1 MPAGQHEPAPDSRS
15 RDAVPDARRA
25 VRLHFVLAGARD
37 LAPGRGCLR
46 VRACGRGQGAAGR
59 VAADRRMSTHF
70 QPPVQ
75 GSTMKNFSTN
85 IPTRILQ
92 VLLVACFVLPLAA
105 CNKEEA
111 PKADEKAPVPAPPT
125 DDIVEGRGYGSA
137 VVRRNMGR
145 SEEHTSE
152 LPAPMRISY
161 AVFCLKKKKNT
172 NTAHNNTR
180 Q

>member
-1 MPAGQHEPAPDSRS
+1 METLFPYTTLFRSYPRS

-111 PKADEKAPVPAPPT
+111 PKAVEKAPVPAPTT
-125 DDIVEGRGYGSA
+125 DDIVEWRDRKSK
-137 VVRRNMGR
+137 RMN
-145 SEEHTSE
+145 SSH
-152 LPAPMRISY
+152 
-161 AVFCLKKKKNT
+161 
-172 NTAHNNTR
+172 
-180 Q
+180 

>member
-85 IPTRILQ
+85 IPIRILQ

-111 PKADEKAPVPAPPT
+111 PKAVEKA
-125 DDIVEGRGYGSA
+125 
-137 VVRRNMGR
+137 R

-152 LPAPMRISY
+152 LQSLMRISY
-161 AVFCLKKKKNT
+161 AVFCLKKKRKT
-172 NTAHNNTR
+172 NHD
-180 Q
+180 

>member
-1 MPAGQHEPAPDSRS
+1 METLFPYTTLFRSYPRS

-46 VRACGRGQGAAGR
+46 VRARGRGQGAAGR

-75 GSTMKNFSTN
+75 GTTMKNFSTY

-92 VLLVACFVLPLAA
+92 VLLVACFVLPLA
-105 CNKEEA
+105 E
-111 PKADEKAPVPAPPT
+111 
-125 DDIVEGRGYGSA
+125 IGRASCRERVCQYG
-137 VVRRNMGR
+137 
-145 SEEHTSE
+145 
-152 LPAPMRISY
+152 
-161 AVFCLKKKKNT
+161 
-172 NTAHNNTR
+172 
-180 Q
+180 

>member
-1 MPAGQHEPAPDSRS
+1 MIRRPPRSTRTDTLFPYTTLFRSCRVLIPAGQHEPAPDSRS
-15 RDAVPDARRA
+15 RVAVPDARRA

-85 IPTRILQ
+85 IPIRILQ
-92 VLLVACFVLPLAA
+92 VLLVAFFVLPLAA
-105 CNKEEA
+105 CNKEEDR
-111 PKADEKAPVPAPPT
+111 K
-125 DDIVEGRGYGSA
+125 S
-137 VVRRNMGR
+137 
-145 SEEHTSE
+145 
-152 LPAPMRISY
+152 
-161 AVFCLKKKKNT
+161 
-172 NTAHNNTR
+172 TR
-180 Q
+180 LNSSP